1 MAAAALHWPASA
13 TRLCALRLGPGA
25 DLRTSLEDAFSA
37 APEQA
42 GFIACC
48 VGSLSRARLR
58 PAARDDALVLE
69 RPLEIVSL
77 SGTLSVDGPHL
88 HMAVS
93 DDAGAVTGGHVL
105 EGCRVRTTAEL
116 VLAFAEGVRF
126 ARAPDPATGY
136 AELRVEPVR
145 R

>member
-1 MAAAALHWPASA
+1 LALTTVSPFNSTTMRSRSA
-13 TRLCALRLGPGA
+13 VIRIWFHCP
-25 DLRTSLEDAFSA
+25 
-37 APEQA
+37 A